1 MSQPAPEH
9 ASDQRV
15 APPLKALIPARIVFN
30 NGQST
35 LDCLIRN
42 LSDTGAKLIVSA
54 AIALPECFDLIVPQ
68 KSVTRRVRIV
78 WRRGEA
84 MGVRFDEDAPRSES
98 RDPDASSL
106 TRRMRELAAEVARL
120 QSRILQLTEG

>member
-1 MSQPAPEH
+1 MSQFAPTL
-9 ASDQRV
+9 DCNQRV
-15 APPLKALIPARIVFN
+15 APRMRTLIAAKISFR

-54 AIALPECFDLIVPQ
+54 AVTLPECFDLIVPQ

-84 MGVRFDEDAPRSES
+84 MGVRFDEGAPRSES
-98 RDPDASSL
+98 RDPDATSL
-106 TRRMRELAAEVARL
+106 TRRMRELEAEVARL

>member
-1 MSQPAPEH
+1 MSQTAPKH
-9 ASDQRV
+9 ATDPRV
-15 APPLKALIPARIVFN
+15 APRLKTLLAARISFN

-42 LSDTGAKLIVSA
+42 LSDMGAKLIVSA
-54 AIALPECFDLIVPQ
+54 AVTLPECFDLLIPQ
-68 KSVTRRVRIV
+68 KSVTRRGRIV

-98 RDPDASSL
+98 SDPDATSL

>member
-1 MSQPAPEH
+1 MSQLAPTLNPN
-9 ASDQRV
+9 QRG
-15 APPLKALIPARIVFN
+15 APRMRTLIAAKISFN

-54 AIALPECFDLIVPQ
+54 AIALPDGFDLLIPQ

-78 WRRGEA
+78 WWRGEA
-84 MGVRFDEDAPRSES
+84 MGVRFDGGHPGQS
-98 RDPDASSL
+98 
-106 TRRMRELAAEVARL
+106 AAIPMWV
-120 QSRILQLTEG
+120 

>member
-1 MSQPAPEH
+1 MTQSAPQP
-9 ASDQRV
+9 ASDQRI
-15 APPLKALIPARIVFN
+15 APRLKALLAAKISFN

-54 AIALPECFDLIVPQ
+54 AIALPDGFDLLIPQ

-84 MGVRFDEDAPRSES
+84 MGVRFDEDAPRSQS
-98 RDPDASSL
+98 RDPDATSL
-106 TRRMRELAAEVARL
+106 TRRMRELEAEVARL

>member
-1 MSQPAPEH
+1 MSQPAPEP
-9 ASDQRV
+9 ASDQRI
-15 APPLKALIPARIVFN
+15 APRMRTLIAARISFN

-54 AIALPECFDLIVPQ
+54 AIALPDSFDLFIPQ

-78 WRRGEA
+78 WRRGEE
-84 MGVRFDEDAPRSES
+84 MGVRFDEGAPRSES

-106 TRRMRELAAEVARL
+106 TRRMRELEAEVARL
-120 QSRILQLTEG
+120 RSPVLQLTEG

>member
-1 MSQPAPEH
+1 MSQPAPTL
-9 ASDQRV
+9 DPNQRV
-15 APPLKALIPARIVFN
+15 APRMRTLIAAKISFN

-54 AIALPECFDLIVPQ
+54 AIALADSFDLLIPQ

-78 WRRGEA
+78 WRRGEE
-84 MGVRFDEDAPRSES
+84 MGVRFDEGAPRSES
-98 RDPDASSL
+98 RDPDAGAL

-120 QSRILQLTEG
+120 QSPILQLTEG

>member
-1 MSQPAPEH
+1 MTQPAP
-9 ASDQRV
+9 ALDPNQRA
-15 APPLKALIPARIVFN
+15 APRMRTLIAAKISFN

-54 AIALPECFDLIVPQ
+54 AVTLPECFDLIIPQ
-68 KSVTRRVRIV
+68 KSLTRCVRIA
-78 WRRGEA
+78 WRRGEEI
-84 MGVRFDEDAPRSES
+84 GVRFEAGHPSES
-98 RDPDASSL
+98 SDPDASAL
-106 TRRMRELAAEVARL
+106 KRRIRELEAEVARL

>member
-1 MSQPAPEH
+1 MTQTAPKH

-15 APPLKALIPARIVFN
+15 APRLKALLAAKISFN

-54 AIALPECFDLIVPQ
+54 AVALPDGFDLLIPQ
-68 KSVTRRVRIV
+68 KSVTRRGRIV

-84 MGVRFDEDAPRSES
+84 MGVRFEEDTPRSQS
-98 RDPDASSL
+98 RDPDATSL
-106 TRRMRELAAEVARL
+106 
-120 QSRILQLTEG
+120 

>member
-1 MSQPAPEH
+1 MTQTAPKH
-9 ASDQRV
+9 ATDPRV
-15 APPLKALIPARIVFN
+15 APRLKTLLAARINFN

-54 AIALPECFDLIVPQ
+54 AIALPDRFDLFIPQ
-68 KSVTRRVRIV
+68 KSVTRRGRIV
-78 WRRGEA
+78 WRRGEE

-106 TRRMRELAAEVARL
+106 TRRMRELEAEVARL

>member
-1 MSQPAPEH
+1 MSQPAPTLDP
-9 ASDQRV
+9 DQRV
-15 APPLKALIPARIVFN
+15 APRMRTLIAAKISFN

-54 AIALPECFDLIVPQ
+54 AVTLLECFDLLIPQ
-68 KSVTRRVRIV
+68 KSVTRRARIV

-98 RDPDASSL
+98 SDPDVSSL
-106 TRRMRELAAEVARL
+106 KRRMRELEAEVARL
-120 QSRILQLTEG
+120 QSRIRQLTEG